1 MLKNILL
8 ICCLLISIKI
18 AGQETKNLNQ
28 DYINYFPHP
37 KVDKRIEL
45 ISIVFRLA
53 GNREFNGD
61 DFKSYTQDIHNYFDK
76 FKDHPL
82 IHFASKLRAEKGV
95 SYDAVMKMAFHIGES
110 PSFSPKVEF
119 TDIIPEKRWGKEN
132 AIKFLELLR
141 DFNFVSGFEKF
152 YYEHADLYSITETR
166 FLSVYNALNINW
178 FYEYYGLKPV
188 GSFNIIISIG
198 NGGGNYGGKL
208 IYADNKEEA
217 FAIMGTW
224 DIDSTNKP
232 VYKIENYLPTLIHEF
247 NHSFVN
253 QLVDKYSSQLESSGK
268 AIFEPIRE
276 NMGRQ
281 AYSNWKTMIS
291 ESIVRAS
298 VIRYLLRYDSYQ
310 AAKNQL
316 ISEIGKRFYW
326 MQGLVNILHDYENNR
341 LKYKNLESFMPIII
355 DFYDKI
361 ALESKTIYEIKK

>member
-132 AIKFLELLR
+132 AIKFLELLQ
-141 DFNFVSGFEKF
+141 
-152 YYEHADLYSITETR
+152 
-166 FLSVYNALNINW
+166 
-178 FYEYYGLKPV
+178 
-188 GSFNIIISIG
+188 IG
-198 NGGGNYGGKL
+198 
-208 IYADNKEEA
+208 
-217 FAIMGTW
+217 
-224 DIDSTNKP
+224 
-232 VYKIENYLPTLIHEF
+232 
-247 NHSFVN
+247 
-253 QLVDKYSSQLESSGK
+253 
-268 AIFEPIRE
+268 
-276 NMGRQ
+276 
-281 AYSNWKTMIS
+281 
-291 ESIVRAS
+291 RAH
-298 VIRYLLRYDSYQ
+298 V
-310 AAKNQL
+310 
-316 ISEIGKRFYW
+316 
-326 MQGLVNILHDYENNR
+326 
-341 LKYKNLESFMPIII
+341 
-355 DFYDKI
+355 
-361 ALESKTIYEIKK
+361 